1 MTFSI
6 EFADEQQEYQARI
19 KVVGC
24 GGSGGNA
31 VNTMINFGLEGVEFI
46 VVNTDAQALNANSAP
61 TKLNIGNSVTKG
73 LGAGAD
79 PERGRK
85 AALEDV
91 QRIKELISGADMVFV
106 TAGMGGGT
114 GTGAAPV
121 IAQLARE
128 EGALTVGVV
137 TKPFLFEGRQR
148 SRRADYGLAA
158 LSETVDTLITIPNQK
173 LLLLGDDELTFID
186 ACRKAD
192 EVLYQAVKGISDL
205 ITQNGIVN
213 VDFADVKTVMSNMGR
228 ALMGTGI
235 AKGQNRARLAAE
247 MAVASPLLDDISVE
261 GATGVLINVVGG
273 SDLKMREIQE
283 AASLVQEQAHE
294 DANIIF
300 GASVD
305 ESLGENVKVTVI
317 ATGFDEA
324 ERHGSRRARRQ
335 RQPHGPGPGSR
346 SRAPSASRVAQQPH
360 GQTSF
365 GHPQTQHSQLSH
377 APTPV
382 TAATATTRATR
393 STRAVAVLRPA
404 AVHPAPGGAGAAL
417 VPSHPERARRPRRSL
432 ADPRGHASR
441 RRLPP
446 DRTRAAPR
454 ASRPAT
460 TTTGTSRRSSA
471 SSSRRAAVPPVEPR
485 IDGGAP
491 DSTARSAATRVHLAL
506 RAATGNPEDQRRGG
520 RGGGS
525 GLRGTFSLPWPRRRR
540 PRRRSPPPA

>member
-1 MTFSI
+1 MSFSI

-31 VNTMINFGLEGVEFI
+31 VSTMINFGLEGVEFI
-46 VVNTDAQALNANSAP
+46 VVNTDAQALNSNAAP
-61 TKLNIGNSVTKG
+61 TKLNIGAQVTKG

-91 QRIKELISGADMVFV
+91 PRLKELLSGADMVFV

-121 IAQLARE
+121 IAQIARE

-137 TKPFLFEGRQR
+137 TKPFVFEGRQR
-148 SRRADYGLAA
+148 ARRAEIGLAQLA
-158 LSETVDTLITIPNQK
+158 EQVDTLITIPNQK
-173 LLLLGDDELTFID
+173 LLLLGDDDLTFID

-235 AKGQNRARLAAE
+235 AKGANRARSAAE

-261 GATGVLINVVGG
+261 GATGVLINIVGG
-273 SDLKMREIQE
+273 PDLRMREIQE

-300 GASVD
+300 GASID

-317 ATGFDEA
+317 ATGFDTIERQLGQEVTQRHHLSAPAPAAMPQQQPMAMPQQRPVTRAHEA
-324 ERHGSRRARRQ
+324 I
-335 RQPHGPGPGSR
+335 
-346 SRAPSASRVAQQPH
+346 PSA
-360 GQTSF
+360 F
-365 GHPQTQHSQLSH
+365 
-377 APTPV
+377 AP
-382 TAATATTRATR
+382 A
-393 STRAVAVLRPA
+393 
-404 AVHPAPGGAGAAL
+404 
-417 VPSHPERARRPRRSL
+417 
-432 ADPRGHASR
+432 
-441 RRLPP
+441 
-446 DRTRAAPR
+446 
-454 ASRPAT
+454 
-460 TTTGTSRRSSA
+460 
-471 SSSRRAAVPPVEPR
+471 SSRRVAHAHDVRVQPAPAPMPAAQPVQRTRTTSFPTDSDWDVP
-485 IDGGAP
+485 AF
-491 DSTARSAATRVHLAL
+491 
-506 RAATGNPEDQRRGG
+506 QRKNQ
-520 RGGGS
+520 
-525 GLRGTFSLPWPRRRR
+525 
-540 PRRRSPPPA
+540 